1 MYRVVTFN
9 LTSDASDLDP
19 EAGAIERGEMTAGE
33 LMLLLERFRDLNL
46 VETGEDDPYIE
57 LTAPSGKFHIRT
69 TLGRLLLYNA
79 RASLEPYIELTPTE
93 IVIQL
98 ERSVGSV
105 APFAPR
111 PEPEAAAA
119 ARRRPATQ
127 RAIAAG
133 ILAAG
138 LLINAYTIYSVTYV
152 QSVNVKPNVTL
163 LTEPKEI
170 AARRTELVGTYV
182 TGDRTG
188 DRVISLQADGHV
200 QFAEIGRPGSMSEVK
215 DTYQIGRRGPK
226 LCLVTGDGS
235 VIDVVN
241 LESLTYFR
249 DSYRRKP

>member
-9 LTSDASDLDP
+9 LTPDASDLDA

-111 PEPEAAAA
+111 PESEAA
-119 ARRRPATQ
+119 ARRRPSTQ

-163 LTEPKEI
+163 LTDAREI
-170 AARRTELVGTYV
+170 TARRTELVGTYV

-200 QFAEIGRPGSMSEVK
+200 QFAEVGRPGSMSEVK

-241 LESLTYFR
+241 LENLTYFR
-249 DSYRRKP
+249 DTYRRKP